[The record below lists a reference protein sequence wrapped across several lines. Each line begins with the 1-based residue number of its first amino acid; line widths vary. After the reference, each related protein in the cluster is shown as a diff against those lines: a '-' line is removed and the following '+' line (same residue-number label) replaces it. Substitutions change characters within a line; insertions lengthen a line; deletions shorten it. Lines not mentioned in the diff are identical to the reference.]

1 MTFSTDTP
9 RERAPRNKGI
19 VVVVVV
25 LFGLAALGIIS
36 TAILITLAVTGQI
49 G

>member
-1 MTFSTDTP
+1 VTEPIPIRTRQP
-9 RERAPRNKGI
+9 ARKGAI
-19 VVVVVV
+19 IAAVV

-36 TAILITLAVTGQI
+36 TAILITLALTGQI